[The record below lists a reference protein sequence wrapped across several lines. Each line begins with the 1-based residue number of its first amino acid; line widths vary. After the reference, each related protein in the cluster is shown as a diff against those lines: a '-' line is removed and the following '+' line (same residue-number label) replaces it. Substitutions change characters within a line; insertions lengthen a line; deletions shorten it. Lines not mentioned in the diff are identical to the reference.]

1 MKRKQSFLLGNCLM
15 VTGMAI
21 MVISIAYN
29 ICNHVFQLNPPEYLA
44 EISLISLFIGA
55 LIWLAGARVSG
66 HEGIAD
72 RYWWLRNFDE
82 RHLR

>member
-29 ICNHVFQLNPPEYLA
+29 ICNHVFQLDLPEYLA
-44 EISLISLFIGA
+44 EISLISLSYWSFD
-55 LIWLAGARVSG
+55 LVSWCQS
-66 HEGIAD
+66 E
-72 RYWWLRNFDE
+72 WS
-82 RHLR
+82 

>member
-29 ICNHVFQLNPPEYLA
+29 ICNHVFQLDLPE
-44 EISLISLFIGA
+44 
-55 LIWLAGARVSG
+55 
-66 HEGIAD
+66 
-72 RYWWLRNFDE
+72 
-82 RHLR
+82 

>member
-1 MKRKQSFLLGNCLM
+1 MPFSKQYVRRLPVAL
-15 VTGMAI
+15 
-21 MVISIAYN
+21 
-29 ICNHVFQLNPPEYLA
+29 FQLDLPEYLA

-82 RHLR
+82 RHRR